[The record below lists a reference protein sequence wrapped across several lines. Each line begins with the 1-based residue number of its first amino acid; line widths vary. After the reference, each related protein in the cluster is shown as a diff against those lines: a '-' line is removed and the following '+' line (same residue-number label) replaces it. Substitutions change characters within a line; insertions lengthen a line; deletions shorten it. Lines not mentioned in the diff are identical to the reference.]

1 MPFSKK
7 KQVNHFIAMWDMQ
20 GLECI
25 FDVNDHMAQYNE
37 WEKQKI
43 VSILKEERVPNKPQG
58 IPLQMMILR
67 ARANSQ
73 RSYEIY
79 EFTSL
84 VSMEE
89 VKEAFD
95 SNPQPLVEWI
105 RDNGKKV
112 YSNYVKQN
120 RKMIV

>member
-25 FDVNDHMAQYNE
+25 FDVNDHMTQYNE

-43 VSILKEERVPNKPQG
+43 VSILKEEREPNKPQG

-67 ARANSQ
+67 ARVNSQ

-89 VKEAFD
+89 VKEAFE

-112 YSNYVKQN
+112 YSDYVKQN

>member
-1 MPFSKK
+1 
-7 KQVNHFIAMWDMQ
+7 MWDML

-25 FDVNDHMAQYNE
+25 YDVGAYLAEHEE
-37 WEKQKI
+37 WEKRTMWAT
-43 VSILKEERVPNKPQG
+43 LKEEGPIEKPKP

-79 EFTSL
+79 EFSSTI
-84 VSMEE
+84 SMNEIK
-89 VKEAFD
+89 KEF
-95 SNPQPLVEWI
+95 SRNPQPLVEWI
-105 RDNGKKV
+105 RENGHKV
-112 YSNYVKQN
+112 YSDYVKSD

>member
-25 FDVNDHMAQYNE
+25 FDVNDHMTQYNE

-43 VSILKEERVPNKPQG
+43 VSILKEEREPNKPQG

-112 YSNYVKQN
+112 YSDYVKQD
-120 RKMIV
+120 RKMIA

>member
-1 MPFSKK
+1 MPSSKNK
-7 KQVNHFIAMWDMQ
+7 KIKHYLAMWDMQ

-25 FDVNDHMAQYNE
+25 FDVSKAMNE
-37 WEKQKI
+37 IEQWEKEAI
-43 VSILKEERVPNKPQG
+43 WSILKEQSHTKRPNP

-84 VSMEE
+84 VPLEE
-89 VKEAFD
+89 IKTAFNT
-95 SNPQPLVEWI
+95 NPQPLVEWI
-105 RDNGKKV
+105 RDNGKKI
-112 YSNYVKQN
+112 YSDYVKQDK
-120 RKMIV
+120 KMIV